1 MNTPSPPSS
10 PRTSHSAE
18 PNGESPSLGDWSPT
32 SRKKIQ
38 AELKEA
44 SIRKRKERIEQ
55 RKLEAQAEKRD
66 REKYRSL
73 KKKYTT
79 DAAREVLEARQLSLN
94 HRLKNGEMQK
104 IMDRWKA
111 TVRLCM
117 SDLLLKYNETPES
130 IINRDNVNNAVRSLM
145 KKPPSIAPE
154 PNDAATNHHE
164 SPPREIDNSS
174 ANQTCVSDLSS
185 PDQSSVS
192 TTPSL
197 KRRKTGGR
205 PKGSKDLDIREE
217 EKAEKARVAID
228 AVAKKYFEK
237 KQSMPVNDKGIPKRI
252 PKGFLMHEIKKAAEK
267 YSITPTR
274 IKPETIKTRA
284 KRGNPTGKNEA
295 TTSPLADVEPLI
307 VDYCIKMGE
316 LRQPLSK
323 DNVIA
328 LARDL
333 IRGTEHAHRLKEW
346 RQRFSFDPTSDGERK
361 EDDNATASSD
371 GDVTLSDSWYKG
383 FMRRHKKRLMRV
395 IARVGDENRCT
406 WNKYE
411 YYSMMYTSI
420 YTRMTEAG
428 VAVFDESKKT
438 FYDFHGNEVSEN
450 DPARYGN
457 GTNFKVVEPE
467 WILFVDETGANTNM
481 KKDGRIGSKK
491 YIVGRNQVETSRK
504 GAVQDLHFTTLVFQC
519 ATGAPVMVGVVL
531 KSQKQSANELPLT
544 TTAGFDI
551 TVPLRLGADDTETL
565 ELNMMDGGAMSGGPV
580 CSFRGKQ
587 IPAFVACSPNA
598 SITSQILAD
607 MLAYLDKLEVYNREE
622 GISPFLLLDGHHS
635 RMEAPFLEYVN
646 NAETEWFVC
655 IGVPY
660 GSHMWQVADS
670 SQCNGAYKTAIAK
683 YKQKVY
689 DMKPEAK
696 KAWRDSDV
704 LPIVKHAFQDS
715 FAKESSVKHAVASR
729 GWNPLNY
736 ALLNHP
742 DIKASMP
749 KDWQTQNN
757 DDDVA
762 SVVVTETTAAAS
774 TIGAVNIQTGT
785 SASLLDEIIRHE
797 QTNEQRMKNIKEKA
811 MNELEQSRISEDVR
825 LKGRITSSKLA
836 AQGHFQL
843 DKSVRDAVKR
853 RADEVQAEEQE
864 KQRKRV
870 EKEQKQRQKYEE
882 AKNKEANPN
891 KTLTLSDKRL
901 ICRYERLSTDPTPV
915 TTMNAAQVN
924 GLYSRIVARRV
935 PLGNVQGV

>member
-10 PRTSHSAE
+10 PQTRGSAQ

-55 RKLEAQAEKRD
+55 RKLQAEAERRD
-66 REKYRSL
+66 RDKYRSL

-79 DAAREVLEARQLSLN
+79 DAARDVLEARQLSLN
-94 HRLKNGEMQK
+94 HRLKNGEMKK

-111 TVRLCM
+111 TVQLCM

-145 KKPPSIAPE
+145 KSPPSSAPA
-154 PNDAATNHHE
+154 PNDVARNHHE
-164 SPPREIDNSS
+164 LPPSEIDNSS

-197 KRRKTGGR
+197 KKRKTGGR
-205 PKGSKDLDIREE
+205 PKGSKDLDLREE
-217 EKAEKARVAID
+217 EKAEKAKVAID
-228 AVAKKYFEK
+228 AVAQKYYDK
-237 KQSMPVNDKGIPKRI
+237 RQSMPLTDQGIP
-252 PKGFLMHEIKKAAEK
+252 
-267 YSITPTR
+267 
-274 IKPETIKTRA
+274 
-284 KRGNPTGKNEA
+284 
-295 TTSPLADVEPLI
+295 
-307 VDYCIKMGE
+307 
-316 LRQPLSK
+316 
-323 DNVIA
+323 
-328 LARDL
+328 
-333 IRGTEHAHRLKEW
+333 
-346 RQRFSFDPTSDGERK
+346 
-361 EDDNATASSD
+361 
-371 GDVTLSDSWYKG
+371 LSDSWCKG
-383 FMRRHKKRLMRV
+383 FMKRHKKRLMRV

-411 YYSMMYTSI
+411 YYSMMYTAI
-420 YTRMTEAG
+420 YSRMEDAG
-428 VAVFDESKKT
+428 VAVFDQSKKT

-457 GTNFKVVEPE
+457 GTHFKVLEPE

-481 KKDGRIGSKK
+481 KKDGQVGSKK
-491 YIVGRNQVETSRK
+491 YIVGRDQVETSRK

-519 ATGAPVMVGVVL
+519 ATGAPVMVAVVL
-531 KSQKQSANELPLT
+531 KSQKQSANDLPLT

-565 ELNMMDGGAMSGGPV
+565 EMNMMDGGAMSGGPV
-580 CSFRGKQ
+580 CSFRGKE
-587 IPAFVACSPNA
+587 IPTFVACSQNA

-607 MLAYLDKLEVYNREE
+607 MLAYLDKLEVYDRKE

-704 LPIVKHAFQDS
+704 LPIVKHAFKES

-749 KDWQTQNN
+749 KEWEQQSN
-757 DDDVA
+757 DDDDA
-762 SVVVTETTAAAS
+762 SVVVTNQSDSVAAS
-774 TIGAVNIQTGT
+774 AATIGTVNIQTGT

-811 MNELEQSRISEDVR
+811 RIEMEQSRISDEVR

-882 AKNKEANPN
+882 AKNKESDPN

-901 ICRYERLSTDPTPV
+901 ICRYERLSTDPTV
-915 TTMNAAQVN
+915 VSNMNAGQVN
-924 GLYSRIVARRV
+924 ELYACIIARRV
-935 PLGNVQGV
+935 PLGAVEGV